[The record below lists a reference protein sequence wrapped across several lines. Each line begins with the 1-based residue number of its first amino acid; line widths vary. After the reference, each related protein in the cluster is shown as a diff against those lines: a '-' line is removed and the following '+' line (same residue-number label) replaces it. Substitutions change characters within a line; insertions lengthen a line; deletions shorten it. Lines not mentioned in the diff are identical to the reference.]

1 MLEFKRSGLLL
12 KVYKLYL
19 SDNSKKK
26 KNQPEKPNQTNKR
39 KKKPKPKKPNPE
51 RIHFLICEQLN
62 KKITEVG
69 KRAGVPDLSAVGGSA
84 LMYSLEAC
92 SVSNL

>member
-19 SDNSKKK
+19 SDSSKKTNPRNQTKPKQQKKK
-26 KNQPEKPNQTNKR
+26 KNNK
-39 KKKPKPKKPNPE
+39 KTNPE
-51 RIHFLICEQLN
+51 RIHFLICEQL
-62 KKITEVG
+62 KKIITEVG
-69 KRAGVPDLSAVGGSA
+69 KRAGVPGLSAVGGCA

-92 SVSNL
+92 CVSNL